1 MRLADTFN
9 FLEIRNKIID
19 KKLPIRTSYKFN
31 RFFNELEAEAKF
43 FDETLQKII
52 EEYGQRDE
60 DGNFVYTQNKNG
72 IKIKD
77 DKFNECMEKVDELN
91 NVEVQLTYI
100 PEFTLEEL
108 EGLDLEMKYINLLM
122 PYISEK

>member
-1 MRLADTFN
+1 MKLADTFN
-9 FLEIRNKIID
+9 FLEIRSKIID
-19 KKLPIRTSYKFN
+19 KKLPIKTSYKFN
-31 RFFNELEAEAKF
+31 RFFNELETEAKF
-43 FDETLQKII
+43 FDETLQKIV

-60 DGNFVYTQNKNG
+60 EGNFVYTQNKNG

-77 DKFNECMEKVDELN
+77 EKFNECMEKVDELN
-91 NVEVQLTYI
+91 NIEVQLTYI

-122 PYISEK
+122 PYISEN